1 MSISD
6 LFSLQKNSFYKF
18 KNSTYRERKENL
30 LKLKKLILDNEGLI
44 KGALYKDLGK
54 SETEVVITETFFT
67 LNELNH
73 TLKNLKRLM
82 KKRRVGTSLL
92 SFPARSYIQPH
103 PKGVVL
109 IISPWNYPF
118 QLLISPLIGAL
129 AAGNMAILKPSEV
142 APELSG
148 LIADLIPRYFPEEI
162 VAVVEGGI
170 PETTELLNLPFNHIF
185 YTGNIAVGKIVMER
199 AAKNLTPVTLELGGK
214 SPCVIWGEND
224 FELVARRLVWG
235 KFLNVGQTCVAP
247 DYVIIEKE
255 NKQKLINA
263 IEKTLEVFYPGGP
276 SKSPDYGRM
285 ISHKHYD
292 RVMNLIVP
300 DEVEIGGKGIR
311 EDKYIGPTILSS
323 SFDSPAMQ
331 EEIFGPVLPILTT
344 DSFNEAIEYINS
356 KPNPLASYIFSKD
369 SFLLDDF
376 SKKVISGG
384 MTINDCVI
392 HLTNPNLPFGG
403 VGDSGIGSYHGK
415 TSFETFTH
423 YKSVMRR
430 GLFLDITLR
439 YPPYLGKSKIFRKLM
454 SWF

>member
-1 MSISD
+1 
-6 LFSLQKNSFYKF
+6 
-18 KNSTYRERKENL
+18 
-30 LKLKKLILDNEGLI
+30 
-44 KGALYKDLGK
+44 
-54 SETEVVITETFFT
+54 
-67 LNELNH
+67 
-73 TLKNLKRLM
+73 
-82 KKRRVGTSLL
+82 
-92 SFPARSYIQPH
+92 
-103 PKGVVL
+103 
-109 IISPWNYPF
+109 
-118 QLLISPLIGAL
+118 
-129 AAGNMAILKPSEV
+129 
-142 APELSG
+142 
-148 LIADLIPRYFPEEI
+148 
-162 VAVVEGGI
+162 
-170 PETTELLNLPFNHIF
+170 
-185 YTGNIAVGKIVMER
+185 
-199 AAKNLTPVTLELGGK
+199 
-214 SPCVIWGEND
+214 
-224 FELVARRLVWG
+224 
-235 KFLNVGQTCVAP
+235 
-247 DYVIIEKE
+247 
-255 NKQKLINA
+255 
-263 IEKTLEVFYPGGP
+263 
-276 SKSPDYGRM
+276 M